1 MSETGF
7 PDRIDRGR
15 EDPALEDDLPP
26 VPLAGAQDDLLT
38 GPDLSK
44 AGAVGGGMEG
54 CGPLNPGP

>member
-7 PDRIDRGR
+7 PDRIDRGG
-15 EDPALEDDLPP
+15 EDPGLEYDLTP